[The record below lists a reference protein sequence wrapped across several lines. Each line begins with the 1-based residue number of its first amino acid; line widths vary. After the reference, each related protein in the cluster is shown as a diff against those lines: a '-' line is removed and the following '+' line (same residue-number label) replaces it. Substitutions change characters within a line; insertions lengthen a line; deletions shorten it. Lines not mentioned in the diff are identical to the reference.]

1 MNTGGTNISDSTNIS
16 GREDINGEPPLD
28 SGPKRR
34 ALTTADLAT
43 STQAPTGQRAEVRH
57 RDAPVQTYAAMQEQ
71 LAPLFVPEVADDYR
85 ARWDIVQ
92 KGFVDDPRQAVR
104 QGDEL
109 VAEVMKTLA
118 ETFSEERAALESQLD
133 QKHQT
138 STETLRIALRRYR
151 SFFERLLCF

>member
-1 MNTGGTNISDSTNIS
+1 MNTRGDSTNIS
-16 GREDINGEPPLD
+16 GRKDINGEPPLD
-28 SGPKRR
+28 SEPKPR

-43 STQAPTGQRAEVRH
+43 STPA
-57 RDAPVQTYAAMQEQ
+57 QTYAAMQEP

-118 ETFSEERAALESQLD
+118 ETFSEERAALESQLN
-133 QKHQT
+133 QKDET

-151 SFFERLLCF
+151 SFFERLLRF